1 MDSRSSETP
10 PPTKALTHR
19 SRAERSKAFKD
30 SSTKLLSSMER
41 SWLRKHGKKR
51 YIDFDGNT
59 RENLRRYFLA
69 MDADGTGTITVDELL
84 DPLIALGLA
93 ESKEQVQVL
102 FDNADYDHSGH
113 IEFNEFLQI
122 LKSGDN
128 RSPMSDFFKE
138 MTKGNLVQNAD
149 VLPFNLVVSTYRRKM
164 LLASTMHA
172 DPVTKMKADRV
183 MKAYA
188 KIRDS
193 KRLAELKLSRSLS
206 PARVL

>member
-1 MDSRSSETP
+1 
-10 PPTKALTHR
+10 
-19 SRAERSKAFKD
+19 
-30 SSTKLLSSMER
+30 MER
-41 SWLRKHGKKR
+41 SWLRKHGKRK
-51 YIDFDGNT
+51 YIDFDGPT

-122 LKSGDN
+122 LRSGDTH
-128 RSPMSDFFKE
+128 SPMGDFFKE

-164 LLASTMHA
+164 LLASTTHS
-172 DPVTKMKADRV
+172 DPITKMKADRV

-206 PARVL
+206 PVRSL